1 MARRFSAP
9 YQSEPVSSLAS
20 WARNLAV
27 FSVIAVLVS
36 IFIVRFGFLEIK
48 PALATFFG
56 ALAIAGLSI
65 LVGLAAFV
73 AIWQN
78 GSRGM
83 GRILLAFLIDAVVLA
98 YPAYLGLQY
107 RQLPPI
113 HDITTDP
120 IDPPRFEAL
129 ARLRTGE
136 GANTAVYAGLYS
148 AEQQRLNYPDIEPVE
163 LEVPA
168 LRAYEVTLAL
178 INKRKWRIVDERPPQ
193 PRREG
198 RIEAIAQTLIM
209 GFREDVTIRIKP
221 DGEGS
226 RVDIRSSS
234 RYFESD
240 LGSNAARVT
249 KLIDD
254 INNAVDNAKPVAEE
268 AAAAAQGA
276 GEDGEEVTAR
286 AVRPRPSAIDVPPIT
301 GSPSVAT
308 TPRADQ
314 ILQMRQHGI
323 AGRARQPRVDAD
335 IDRAHEGRNVGLALG
350 EAVQDRG
357 FAGLAMA
364 DQEPDIALRVRNF
377 RAVAGKIQVFVPPVE
392 PIERGHVVDHRSVRR
407 RHDRGRPAHHVIADE
422 TDLSLAPGERQMIG
436 GVARRRHRFQRPA
449 RAFDDIAIPYL
460 DIGPEIAVGAGLRR
474 HLLALIARP

>member
-9 YQSEPVSSLAS
+9 YQSEPVSSLAT

-27 FSVIAVLVS
+27 FSVVAVLVS
-36 IFIVRFGFLEIK
+36 IAIVRFGFLEVK

-56 ALAIAGLSI
+56 ALGCAVLAI
-65 LVGLAAFV
+65 LVGFAAFA

-83 GRILLAFLIDAVVLA
+83 GRILLAFLISAVVLA

-107 RQLPPI
+107 RKLPPI

-129 ARLRTGE
+129 ARLRSGE

-148 AEQQRLNYPDIEPVE
+148 AEQQRLAYPDIETVE

-178 INKRKWRIVDERPPQ
+178 VNKRKWRVVDERPPQ
-193 PRREG
+193 PRRDG
-198 RIEAIAQTLIM
+198 RIEAIAQTMIM

-240 LGSNAARVT
+240 LGSNASRVS
-249 KLIDD
+249 KLIED
-254 INNAVDNAKPVAEE
+254 INTAVDSAKP
-268 AAAAAQGA
+268 
-276 GEDGEEVTAR
+276 
-286 AVRPRPSAIDVPPIT
+286 AVKKPQAPPKAPAKT
-301 GSPSVAT
+301 V
-308 TPRADQ
+308 
-314 ILQMRQHGI
+314 
-323 AGRARQPRVDAD
+323 
-335 IDRAHEGRNVGLALG
+335 
-350 EAVQDRG
+350 
-357 FAGLAMA
+357 
-364 DQEPDIALRVRNF
+364 
-377 RAVAGKIQVFVPPVE
+377 KK
-392 PIERGHVVDHRSVRR
+392 ER
-407 RHDRGRPAHHVIADE
+407 
-422 TDLSLAPGERQMIG
+422 
-436 GVARRRHRFQRPA
+436 
-449 RAFDDIAIPYL
+449 
-460 DIGPEIAVGAGLRR
+460 
-474 HLLALIARP
+474 